1 MQEHGHTL
9 RRSRHLHV
17 ANLDPAAEVFLYEPA
32 FDVRDLI
39 SVQEV
44 MDELGLG
51 PNGALLYC
59 MEYLLEHS
67 DWLRD
72 ELDQFGDDECLVL
85 DCPGQVELY
94 THVPLM
100 RTIIDRMR
108 SWGYDGSM
116 AAVFCVDVGFLLDAE
131 KFLSGSL
138 LSLSAMIALELPHV
152 NVLTKCDMMGEEE
165 VERVLEYGS
174 ASQLW
179 EVEQDR
185 RSLLGPVFIDDEMDG
200 VGDGKDKSDDATAAS
215 SAAERRR
222 FLEARRRS
230 RHRLTDSICQL
241 LDDWQLVSFLPF
253 NIRDEESIA
262 LVLSAVDHS
271 IQYGEDLDVRG
282 ADGSD
287 EVEANEDGRDGDD

>member
-1 MQEHGHTL
+1 MQEHGQTL
-9 RRSRHLHV
+9 SRRRNIHV
-17 ANLDPAAEVFLYEPA
+17 ANLDPAAEVFKYQPT
-32 FDVRDLI
+32 FDVRDLV
-39 SVQEV
+39 SVPEV

-59 MEYLLEHS
+59 MEYLLQHS

-72 ELDQFGDDECLVL
+72 ELDSFGDDEYLIL
-85 DCPGQVELY
+85 DCPGQIELY

-100 RTIIDRMR
+100 RSVVDRMR
-108 SWGYDGSM
+108 SWGYDGTM
-116 AAVFCVDVGFLLDAE
+116 VGVFCVDAGFLLDAE

-138 LSLSAMIALELPHV
+138 LSLSAMIALELPHI

-165 VERVLEYGS
+165 VERILEYSS
-174 ASQLW
+174 ASHLW
-179 EVEQDR
+179 NVEQDR
-185 RSLLGPVFIDDEMDG
+185 RSLLPTRVDDCDG
-200 VGDGKDKSDDATAAS
+200 DSMEDPTAPQAT
-215 SAAERRR
+215 ERQR

-241 LDDWQLVSFLPF
+241 LDDWQMVSYLPL
-253 NIRDEESIA
+253 NIKDEESIDV
-262 LVLSAVDHS
+262 VLSAVDHA

-287 EVEANEDGRDGDD
+287 EVDTNDGEDNE